1 MVRLAAARIF
11 AARVVTPDLLADIAD
26 EVTDILVRNEQARR
40 HHWLGKNLRPPPLK
54 AVRTPWTPR

>member
-1 MVRLAAARIF
+1 
-11 AARVVTPDLLADIAD
+11 VTPELLADIAD

-40 HHWLGKNLRPPPLK
+40 HHWLGKNLQPPPLK

>member
-11 AARVVTPDLLADIAD
+11 AARVVTPDTLADIAA

-40 HHWLGKNLRPPPLK
+40 HPWLGKNLRPPPLK
-54 AVRTPWTPR
+54 RARTPWTPR